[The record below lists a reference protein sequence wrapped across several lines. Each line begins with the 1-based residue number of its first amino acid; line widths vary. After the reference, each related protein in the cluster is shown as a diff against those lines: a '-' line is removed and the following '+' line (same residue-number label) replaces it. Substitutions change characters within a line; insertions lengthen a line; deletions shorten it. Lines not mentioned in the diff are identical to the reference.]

1 MNSIVISSI
10 VFSFV
15 FGGALLGMFLR
26 SVLPEPHLNAASK
39 DLVKLG
45 MGTIALMTGLVL
57 GLLVA
62 SAKGTYDTQSREL
75 TEMSAEVVMLDRVL
89 AHYGP
94 EAKEIRDLLRGG
106 VVQMLERT
114 WPQDRTQHSQLDPV
128 MAKGD
133 YLYDKLQELS
143 PTNDSQRSLQARA
156 LNMGMDLGQK
166 RWLMYEQ
173 QELPMSMPLLLVLVF
188 SLAITFIS
196 FGLNA
201 PPNATVIATL
211 IVCALSVSGMIFLI
225 LEMYRPFEGLIQIS
239 SAPLRSALAHL
250 GQ

>member
-10 VFSFV
+10 VFGFV

-26 SVLPEPHLNAASK
+26 TVLPEPHLNTASK

-57 GLLVA
+57 SLLVA

-75 TEMSAEVVMLDRVL
+75 TEMSAEIVLLDRVL

-94 EAKEIRDLLRGG
+94 ETKEIREVLRGG
-106 VVQMLERT
+106 VVQMLERI
-114 WPQDRTQHSQLDPV
+114 WPETRSQHSQLDPA
-128 MAKGD
+128 MAKAEF
-133 YLYDKLQELS
+133 LYDKIQELS
-143 PTNDSQRSLQARA
+143 PTNESQRSLQARA
-156 LNMGMDLGQK
+156 LNMGIALAQK

-173 QELPMSMPLLLVLVF
+173 QELPMSMPLLVVLVF
-188 SLAITFIS
+188 SIAITFIS

-201 PPNATVIATL
+201 PSNATVIATL
-211 IVCALSVSGMIFLI
+211 IICALSISGMIFLI
-225 LEMYRPFEGLIQIS
+225 LEMYRPFEGFIQIS

>member
-1 MNSIVISSI
+1 MNSIIVSSI
-10 VFSFV
+10 VFAFV
-15 FGGALLGMFLR
+15 FGSALLGMFLR
-26 SVLPEPHLNAASK
+26 TVLPEPHLNPASK

-75 TEMSAEVVMLDRVL
+75 TEMSAEVVILDRVL

-94 EAKEIRDLLRGG
+94 EAKEVRDLLRGG
-106 VVQMLERT
+106 VVRTLERI
-114 WPQDRTQHSQLDPV
+114 WPEDISQHTQLDPI
-128 MAKGD
+128 MAQGD
-133 YLYDKLQELS
+133 YLYDKIQELS

-156 LNMGMDLGQK
+156 LNMGVDLAQK

-173 QELPMSMPLLLVLVF
+173 QELPMSMPLLVVLVF

-250 GQ
+250 GK

>member
-1 MNSIVISSI
+1 MNSIVISSV
-10 VFSFV
+10 VFAFV
-15 FGGALLGMFLR
+15 FGSALLGMFLR
-26 SVLPEPHLNAASK
+26 TVLPEPHLNAASK

-57 GLLVA
+57 SLLVA

-75 TEMSAEVVMLDRVL
+75 TELSADVVMLDRIL

-94 EAKEIRDLLRGG
+94 EAKEVRDLLRGG
-106 VVQMLERT
+106 IVQMLERT
-114 WPQDRTQHSQLDPV
+114 WPQVRSQHSQLDPTT
-128 MAKGD
+128 ARAD
-133 YLYDKLQELS
+133 FIYDKIQELS

-173 QELPMSMPLLLVLVF
+173 QELPMSMPLLVVLVF

-225 LEMYRPFEGLIQIS
+225 LEMYRPFEGMIQIS
-239 SAPLRSALAHL
+239 SAPLQSALAHL

>member
-1 MNSIVISSI
+1 MNSIVTSSI
-10 VFSFV
+10 VFAFV
-15 FGGALLGMFLR
+15 FGSALLGIFLR
-26 SVLPEPHLNAASK
+26 TVLPEPHLNTASK

-57 GLLVA
+57 SLLVA

-94 EAKEIRDLLRGG
+94 EAKEVRDLLRGG

-114 WPQDRTQHSQLDPV
+114 WPEGHSQHSQLDPL
-128 MAKGD
+128 MAKGEA
-133 YLYDKLQELS
+133 LYDKIQELS
-143 PTNDSQRSLQARA
+143 PTNDSQRSLLARA
-156 LNMGMDLGQK
+156 LNMGVDLAQK

-173 QELPMSMPLLLVLVF
+173 QELPMSMPLLVVLVF